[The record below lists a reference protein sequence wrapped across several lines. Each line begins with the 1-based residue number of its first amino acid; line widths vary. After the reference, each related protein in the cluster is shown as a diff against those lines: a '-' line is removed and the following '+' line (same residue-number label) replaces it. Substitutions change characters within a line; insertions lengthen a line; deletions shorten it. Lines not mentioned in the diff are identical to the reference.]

1 MHLLQI
7 AGSNH
12 SPACKTE
19 VVFLCKAPKK
29 QVLHYKLLWGAGE
42 VGGAKKFWFTTLF
55 CLGVQVD
62 LQKLLAVQASHKI
75 PMLFPQ

>member
-7 AGSNH
+7 AGNNH

-29 QVLHYKLLWGAGE
+29 QVLHYKLLLGGGE
-42 VGGAKKFWFTTLF
+42 VGGAKKLWFATLF
-55 CLGVQVD
+55 CIGIQVD

-75 PMLFPQ
+75 PMLSPQ